1 MRKEIVKRLD
11 YTNELLE
18 ELLVQLALM
27 QDNFF
32 RAIGEY
38 LDITIVNDFDNFEFS
53 YTLKDTL
60 QDMLYELYQ
69 KIDKETNPLSEQNAA
84 EFNAALTNVRNNT
97 FIGSAY
103 ELTETLPDK
112 INNSLT
118 TDSSPVLTFKTA
130 AVKNSFFEIPAREY
144 SIDFSWYAPFKGV
157 GDTVISCF
165 IYLGFLIAFFKRLPE
180 IIHGAGIIRDF
191 YSDFEESKINDQ
203 MASDFYNTLVDHN
216 GRDEF

>member
-11 YTNELLE
+11 YTNQLLD

-38 LDITIVNDFDNFEFS
+38 LDITIVNDFDNYEFS

-84 EFNAALTNVRNNT
+84 EFNAALTNFRDNT

-103 ELTETLPDK
+103 ELTDTLPDK
-112 INNSLT
+112 INNAFTS
-118 TDSSPVLTFKTA
+118 DSSPVLTFKTA

-180 IIHGAGIIRDF
+180 IIHGAGVAHDYYTEF
-191 YSDFEESKINDQ
+191 YDAKINDQ
-203 MASDFYNTLVDHN
+203 MASDFYNTLSDNN